1 MNEIIQKICGD
12 INDDFIVHLHMENGA
27 AWVTLEDV
35 VMEIETH
42 IDGGDLTLE
51 QQLNEAL
58 DTANKSKRNI

>member
-1 MNEIIQKICGD
+1 MNKAIQKICGE

-35 VMEIETH
+35 VMETEIQ
-42 IDGGDLTLE
+42 IDGGGLTLE

-58 DTANKSKRNI
+58 ETANKIKR